1 MSDKT
6 STSQKSVWDGFVQPP
21 GGTKEE
27 IRANAEKIRKEVVAL
42 ARIYKEAYG

>member
-1 MSDKT
+1 MENKT
-6 STSQKSVWDGFVQPP
+6 SVQKSVWDGFVQPP

-42 ARIYKEAYG
+42 AKIYKEAYG